1 MIATFVI
8 ILILLAV
15 GLVGSIITL
24 IKDGDKAGPPWFF
37 GMLFGAGFVASC
49 ILAGEL
55 SHHQCQ
61 LEVQEYTVDQQV
73 TIVNGDTTC
82 VKYIINYEK

>member
-1 MIATFVI
+1 MIAAFI
-8 ILILLAV
+8 IMLVLLVV
-15 GLVGSIITL
+15 GLVGSIIIL

-49 ILAGEL
+49 AIAGEL
-55 SHHQCQ
+55 SHHQYQ
-61 LEVQEYTVDQQV
+61 IEVQEYTVDQQV
-73 TIVNGDTTC
+73 IMVNGDTTC